1 MASAVPTSP
10 MAAPNMKPARR
21 PQRPMASEA
30 GTVASAEPAMWVEIG
45 RVAHSGEG
53 ASASPASPLTA
64 ISVTLLV

>member
-1 MASAVPTSP
+1 
-10 MAAPNMKPARR
+10 
-21 PQRPMASEA
+21 
-30 GTVASAEPAMWVEIG
+30 MWVEIG